1 VTRFVLSALDVFA
14 DDLAAH
20 LSRGGCG
27 RPVRDYLPVPPA
39 AGEAQLAIDWT
50 RCRGHGLCAHI
61 VPDLVQADAQGVPV
75 MLDTPV
81 PAWLERG
88 ARQAVEMCPALALR
102 LIPAS
107 PAPMPAMAQPGW
119 LGRAL
124 SHRHGPA
131 DHTVPD
137 LIVSEE
143 WIAEISGAHEE

>member
-1 VTRFVLSALDVFA
+1 M
-14 DDLAAH
+14 
-20 LSRGGCG
+20 
-27 RPVRDYLPVPPA
+27 P
-39 AGEAQLAIDWT
+39 E
-50 RCRGHGLCAHI
+50 
-61 VPDLVQADAQGVPV
+61 LVQADAQGFPV

-124 SHRHGPA
+124 SHRLGPV

-143 WIAEISGAHEE
+143 WIAEISGADEE